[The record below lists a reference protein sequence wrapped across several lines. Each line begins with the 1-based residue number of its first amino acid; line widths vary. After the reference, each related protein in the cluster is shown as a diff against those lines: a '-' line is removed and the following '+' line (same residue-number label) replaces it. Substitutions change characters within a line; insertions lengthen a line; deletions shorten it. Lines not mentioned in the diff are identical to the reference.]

1 MNGKIVVVTGAT
13 AGIGRI
19 TAAALAGKG
28 AHVWLI
34 GRNPQK
40 LSQTEADL
48 RRVHPAAQL
57 HSVRA
62 DLSIQAEVR
71 AAAAELT
78 RSLPR
83 IDVLLNNAGA
93 IFDKR
98 ELTRD
103 GIEATWA
110 LNHLAYFLLTQELLP
125 LLKSAPAAR
134 VVNVSSAAHMIAR
147 NGIDWDDVQGA
158 RKYSSW
164 TAYGQSKLANILFSN
179 ELARRTGLASNAL
192 HPGTVRTQFGG
203 NNDSVLWKVIRA
215 LSGMFS
221 ISEEDGARTSIYVAS
236 SPEVEG
242 VHGRYFDKCKP
253 VAPSTAAR
261 DSAAAERLWAMS
273 IAMTALR

>member
-1 MNGKIVVVTGAT
+1 MNDKVVVVTGAT

-19 TAAALAGKG
+19 TATALAGLG
-28 AHVWLI
+28 AQVWLI

-40 LSQTEADL
+40 LSQTEADI
-48 RRVHPAAQL
+48 RRAHPAAQL
-57 HSVRA
+57 RSVRA

-83 IDVLLNNAGA
+83 VDVLLNNAGA
-93 IFDKR
+93 IYDKR

-125 LLKSAPAAR
+125 LLKAAPAAR

-147 NGIDWDDVQGA
+147 KGIDWDDVQGA

-192 HPGTVRTQFGG
+192 HPGSVRTQFGG
-203 NNDSVLWKVIRA
+203 NNDGPMWKIMRA
-215 LSGMFS
+215 LSGLFS
-221 ISEEDGARTSIYVAS
+221 ISEEEGARTSIYLAS

-253 VAPSTAAR
+253 VTPSPAAQ
-261 DSAAAERLWAMS
+261 DATSAERLWDLSA
-273 IAMTALR
+273 AMTAMR

>member
-1 MNGKIVVVTGAT
+1 MKGKTVVVTGAT

-19 TAAALAGKG
+19 TAATLAGKG
-28 AHVWLI
+28 ADVWLI
-34 GRNPQK
+34 GRNAQK
-40 LSQTEADL
+40 LAQTEADI

-62 DLSIQAEVR
+62 DLSVQAEVH
-71 AAAAELT
+71 AAATELT
-78 RSLPR
+78 QALPR
-83 IDVLLNNAGA
+83 IDVLFNNAGA

-110 LNHLAYFLLTQELLP
+110 LNHLAYFLLTQEVLP
-125 LLKSAPAAR
+125 LLKAAPAAR

-147 NGIDWDDVQGA
+147 KGIDWDDVQGE

-164 TAYGQSKLANILFSN
+164 IAYGQSKLANILFSN
-179 ELARRTGLASNAL
+179 ELSRRTGLASNAL

-203 NNDSVLWKVIRA
+203 NNDGPMWKFIRA

-221 ISEEDGARTSIYVAS
+221 LSEEDGARTGIYLAS

-253 VAPSTAAR
+253 VAPAPVAQDATS
-261 DSAAAERLWAMS
+261 AERLWDLS
-273 IAMTALR
+273 VEMTAAR